1 MSKKNAKM
9 VIVSYPKSGRTWLRI
24 LLEWYREFNGMPMPQ
39 IFWTHLGYGHDNAS
53 AVNKFLHSHRD
64 VPRVLLTR
72 DLADSLVSYYHDDMF
87 RNPSRLTGCSDI
99 NDYVKE
105 HVTHI
110 QEFYH
115 KANELNYQ
123 YQLSYEEMHHNTEE
137 TVAPI
142 IELIMGEVN
151 HEALK
156 NAVRECEF
164 SNLQRS
170 ERAGRVDMRVDKKHM
185 SRGFYKTRK
194 GKIGSAKEE
203 LNADTYEWLQK
214 EIKSKK

>member
-1 MSKKNAKM
+1 MKDAKM
-9 VIVSYPKSGRTWLRI
+9 VIVSYPKSGRTWLKV
-24 LLEWYREFNGMPMPQ
+24 LLEWYREFNGQPMPQ
-39 IFWTHLGYGHDNAS
+39 ILWTHLGYGHDNAVE
-53 AVNKFLHSHRD
+53 VNKFFLKHRD

-87 RNPSRLTGCSDI
+87 RNPSRLIGCSDI
-99 NDYVKE
+99 NEYVVE
-105 HVTHI
+105 YVTHI
-110 QEFYH
+110 KEFYR
-115 KANELNYQ
+115 KADGINYQ
-123 YQLSYEEMHHNTEE
+123 YQLSYEEMHQNTEE

-142 IELIMGEVN
+142 IELLMGEVD

-170 ERAGRVDMRVDKKHM
+170 ERSGRVDMRVSKAHM

-214 EIKSKK
+214 EIKS